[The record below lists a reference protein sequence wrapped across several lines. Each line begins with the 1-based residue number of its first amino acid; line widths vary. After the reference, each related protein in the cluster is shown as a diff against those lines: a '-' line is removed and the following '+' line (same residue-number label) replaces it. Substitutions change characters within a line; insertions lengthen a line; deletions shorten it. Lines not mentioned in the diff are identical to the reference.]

1 MHPAEELMRA
11 MEAEINSLR
20 ATRSRQAELLGRA
33 AKALEPMRRTA
44 QLFDKVVIG
53 PAYDNPAEKLWDD
66 GQMYLTVGECTTAS
80 STLDAIRDE
89 LGGEQG

>member
-33 AKALEPMRRTA
+33 RTA
-44 QLFDKVVIG
+44 LAPFADEYALRPRQDSDFITQPWSG
-53 PAYDNPAEKLWDD
+53 ATYRQAAEAHAAI
-66 GQMYLTVGECTTAS
+66 AS

>member
-33 AKALEPMRRTA
+33 RTA
-44 QLFDKVVIG
+44 LAPFASFGEYMESETEGFADEEELSIETENAVL
-53 PAYDNPAEKLWDD
+53 DRFC
-66 GQMYLTVGECTTAS
+66 VGAFRLAS

-89 LGGEQG
+89 LGEQ